1 MSRHTQCDY
10 RKRVSDALNGHRR
23 LLKHYQNRKFL
34 QSVSRLLNIYLFKN
48 HRKIRS
54 DPSEKQSLSVFMIF
68 KSQGEKRFPASFRKI
83 NRRFGHNGILTE
95 ARKTPVFLMPVLL
108 TLKRGAAQKN

>member
-48 HRKIRS
+48 RRKI
-54 DPSEKQSLSVFMIF
+54 
-68 KSQGEKRFPASFRKI
+68 
-83 NRRFGHNGILTE
+83 
-95 ARKTPVFLMPVLL
+95 
-108 TLKRGAAQKN
+108 